1 MISDSAIVY
10 CNTANDMI
18 DMSIS
23 ESVSRYSEIDKQIKL
38 TSAEWMDVNFL
49 QLALSGS
56 YQLALFQRPLEIHY
70 FTSRETKLLTP

>member
-38 TSAEWMDVNFL
+38 TSAEWTDVNFL

-70 FTSRETKLLTP
+70 FTSRETKLNY

>member
-23 ESVSRYSEIDKQIKL
+23 ESASRYSEIDKQIKL

-56 YQLALFQRPLEIHY
+56 YQVALSQRPLKIHY

>member
-1 MISDSAIVY
+1 MIVLL
-10 CNTANDMI
+10 CTANDMI

-23 ESVSRYSEIDKQIKL
+23 ESVSRYSEIDKQIKC
-38 TSAEWMDVNFL
+38 SAEWMDVNFL

-70 FTSRETKLLTP
+70 FTSRET

>member
-1 MISDSAIVY
+1 
-10 CNTANDMI
+10 MI

-23 ESVSRYSEIDKQIKL
+23 ESASRYSEIDKQIKL

-56 YQLALFQRPLEIHY
+56 YQLALFQRPLQTHY
-70 FTSRETKLLTP
+70 FTSRETLLNH

>member
-1 MISDSAIVY
+1 
-10 CNTANDMI
+10 MI

-23 ESVSRYSEIDKQIKL
+23 ESVSRYSETEIDKQIKI

-70 FTSRETKLLTP
+70 FTSRETKLNY

>member
-23 ESVSRYSEIDKQIKL
+23 ESVSRCSEIDKQMKL

-56 YQLALFQRPLEIHY
+56 YYQLALFQRPLEIHY
-70 FTSRETKLLTP
+70 FTSRETKLNY

>member
-1 MISDSAIVY
+1 
-10 CNTANDMI
+10 MI

-49 QLALSGS
+49 QRTLSGS

-70 FTSRETKLLTP
+70 FTSRETKLNY